1 MKRMVFLLL
10 AIVLLLACSALAET
24 NVLPDGTYSAV
35 FKTDS
40 GMFRVS
46 EALGNR
52 GILTVKDGQMMI
64 HVSLNSKKI
73 LNLFPGTAEE
83 AKKEGAALLM
93 PTEDEVTYE
102 DGYTETVYGFD
113 VPVPFLDREFDL
125 ALIGTKGKW
134 YDHKVSVSE
143 PLPLDESK

>member
-1 MKRMVFLLL
+1 MVFLLL

-52 GILTVKDGQMMI
+52 GVLTVKDGQMMI

-73 LNLFPGTAEE
+73 LNLFP
-83 AKKEGAALLM
+83 
-93 PTEDEVTYE
+93 
-102 DGYTETVYGFD
+102 
-113 VPVPFLDREFDL
+113 
-125 ALIGTKGKW
+125 
-134 YDHKVSVSE
+134 
-143 PLPLDESK
+143 